1 MDWVVLRLI
10 HILGGAFWLG
20 AAITLF
26 LFLQPTAQA
35 TAPEGQRFMLH
46 LLRNRR
52 FSEVVLVAAC
62 LTGVAGAILF
72 WRDTSGL
79 QLTSMTQPQG
89 LGFTVGGV
97 AGGIALLGF
106 LFVGYPAGRRIIAI
120 GSRLEAERRA
130 PNEDEQRILAV
141 AQRVLNRVGATV
153 LVLLVIAAGA
163 MATARYW
170 PLVLSGT

>member
-1 MDWVVLRLI
+1 MDFVVVRLI

-20 AAITLF
+20 AAVTMF

-35 TAPEGQRFMLH
+35 TAPESQRFMLH

-52 FSEVVLVAAC
+52 FSEVVLAAAL

-79 QLTSMTQPQG
+79 RLATITQPQI
-89 LGFTVGGV
+89 LGFTIGGL
-97 AGGIALLGF
+97 AGAIALLLF
-106 LFVGYPAGRRIIAI
+106 LFVGYPAGRRMIAI
-120 GSRLEAERRA
+120 GGKLEAERR
-130 PNEDEQRILAV
+130 PPSEDEQRVLAA
-141 AQRVLNRVGATV
+141 AQRVLSRVGVTV

-170 PLVLSGT
+170 PLVL